1 MITSVYLKLNAEFY
15 FEVYGVK
22 DASCS
27 CSCGCG
33 LSYYIPYSHVIPLHE
48 NMVNLQNGKYS
59 FSAYEIR
66 QRLQPMNP
74 ILQKLLAH
82 FGLQR
87 DRLFEQ

>member
-1 MITSVYLKLNAEFY
+1 MKDTSCN
-15 FEVYGVK
+15 
-22 DASCS
+22 
-27 CSCGCG
+27 CG
-33 LSYYIPYSHVIPLHE
+33 LGYYIPYSRVIVLRE

-66 QRLQPMNP
+66 PRLQLMNP

>member
-1 MITSVYLKLNAEFY
+1 MQDNASCMIDEMKVMNLRTLNDSYLK
-15 FEVYGVK
+15 
-22 DASCS
+22 
-27 CSCGCG
+27 
-33 LSYYIPYSHVIPLHE
+33 IPYSRVTPLHG
-48 NMVNLQNGKYS
+48 NMVNVQNGKYS

>member
-1 MITSVYLKLNAEFY
+1 MQGNASCMIDEMKVMNLRTLNDSYLK
-15 FEVYGVK
+15 
-22 DASCS
+22 
-27 CSCGCG
+27 
-33 LSYYIPYSHVIPLHE
+33 IPYSRVIPLHG
-48 NMVNLQNGKYS
+48 NMVNVQNSKYS

-66 QRLQPMNP
+66 QRLQLMNP

>member
-1 MITSVYLKLNAEFY
+1 MKDTSCRCDYSY
-15 FEVYGVK
+15 
-22 DASCS
+22 
-27 CSCGCG
+27 G
-33 LSYYIPYSHVIPLHE
+33 LSYYIPYSRVIPLHG
-48 NMVNLQNGKYS
+48 NMVNVQNDKYS

-66 QRLQPMNP
+66 QKLQLMNP